1 MKERFQ
7 SINFQ
12 GTSLWMIRQASD
24 IIEKY
29 KAAGFK
35 LSIRQLYYQFVAAD
49 LIENSQQSYDR
60 LGSLMS
66 KARMAGRIDWDMIED
81 RGRGVETWLIQESQ
95 RHAAHNLDMRFGLDY
110 WERQDVYVEVW
121 VEKDALSSVVERAC
135 RPFRVPYLACK
146 GYVSSSEAYRAGK
159 RFEAMG
165 DRRKII
171 IHLGDHD
178 PSGLDMTRDN
188 RERVQMF
195 SRDPHIEVHRI
206 ALNMDQV
213 EEHRPPPNF
222 AKMTDSRIGGYLQRY
237 GNKSW
242 ELDALEPS
250 IIHELIQDELRML
263 IDDTLWEETE
273 AEEDRL
279 REPLEQIYERFDDV
293 VAYLKRTTDD
303 DGEEHD

>member
-12 GTSLWMIRQASD
+12 GTSLWMIRQASE
-24 IIEKY
+24 IIAKY

-81 RGRGVETWLIQESQ
+81 RGRNVETWLIQENQ
-95 RHAAHNLDMRFGLDY
+95 RRAAHNLDMRFALDY

-165 DRRKII
+165 DRRKVI

-195 SRDPHIEVHRI
+195 AHDPYIEVHRI

-237 GNKSW
+237 GDKSW

-250 IIHELIQDELRML
+250 IIHELIQDELRTF

-293 VAYLKRTTDD
+293 VAYLKRTE